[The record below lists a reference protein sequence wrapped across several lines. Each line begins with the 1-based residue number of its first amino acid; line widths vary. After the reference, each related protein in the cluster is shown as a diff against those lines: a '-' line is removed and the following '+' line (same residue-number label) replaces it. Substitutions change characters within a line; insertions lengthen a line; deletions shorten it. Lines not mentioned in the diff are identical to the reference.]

1 MSKRVY
7 LSIDISVIP
16 EQEDTPVS
24 LRIQVS
30 AATVK
35 ALHTRLQQAY
45 LKDDVRVVRRTTVLI
60 DLLVHHVP
68 MAVLCERWRLS
79 VSCLYDWQKA
89 FLLRGLDSLISRHS
103 GGRPEKLTP
112 SQKKRLVELIEAG
125 PLVVG
130 CETACWN
137 SVLIRVLIW
146 REFGVLYNRHYVCTL
161 LHNLGFSFQKAR
173 FVSDHLDAAKRLA
186 WLQDKWPAIV
196 GAAKRCKGLILFE
209 DEASFAQWGSLSY
222 TWARRG
228 HQPEVPTSGKRKGYK
243 VFGAI
248 EYFSGRLFYRGIEGR
263 FNSESYQGFL
273 QMIMAQTSEHLFLIH
288 DGARYHTSAATQ
300 AFLAAH
306 SDRITEHPLPSYSPD
321 YNPIEYLWKKTKQ
334 RATHN
339 KYFNEFTALTVS
351 VDKALA
357 YFATHPEEVRG
368 LSLAFMCRVRYLPLR
383 TISSPSGLWRLSYIP
398 FPTTHPHCRP
408 SSMRHLSSHS
418 RWNGSPPAFLR
429 SPDAW
434 KSFVTA
440 WMTTW

>member
-7 LSIDISVIP
+7 VSIDISVTT

-30 AATVK
+30 SATVK
-35 ALHTRLQQAY
+35 ALHARLHQGY
-45 LKDDVRVVRRTTVLI
+45 LKDDVRLVRRTTVLI

-68 MAVLCERWRLS
+68 VAVLCERWGLS
-79 VSCLYDWQKA
+79 SACLYDWQKA
-89 FLLRGLDSLISRHS
+89 FLLYGIDSLVYGHG
-103 GGRPEKLTP
+103 GGRRPKLTP
-112 SQKKRLVELIEAG
+112 KQKKRLVELIDAG

-130 CETACWN
+130 CETACWTG
-137 SVLIRVLIW
+137 VLIRVLIW
-146 REFGVLYNRHYVCTL
+146 REFGVLYNRQYVCTL

-173 FVSDHLDAAKRLA
+173 FVSDHLDAARRQE
-186 WLQDKWPAIV
+186 WLNDKWPTILR
-196 GAAKRCKGLILFE
+196 AAKRCKGLILFE

-228 HQPEVPTSGKRKGYK
+228 RQPEVPTSGKRKGYK

-248 EYFSGRLFYRGIEGR
+248 DYVSGQLFFQGIEGR
-263 FNSESYQGFL
+263 FNSESYQAFL
-273 QMIMAQTSEHLFLIH
+273 QMILAQTTQHLFLIH

-306 SDRITEHPLPSYSPD
+306 RDRITAEPLPSYSPD

-339 KYFNEFTALTVS
+339 QYFKEFVQLTVS

-357 YFATHPEEVRG
+357 YFATHPDTVLGLFGRYCEE
-368 LSLAFMCRVRYLPLR
+368 
-383 TISSPSGLWRLSYIP
+383 SGLELK
-398 FPTTHPHCRP
+398 H
-408 SSMRHLSSHS
+408 
-418 RWNGSPPAFLR
+418 A
-429 SPDAW
+429 A
-434 KSFVTA
+434 
-440 WMTTW
+440 